1 MENVLNAN
9 KLVSQ
14 LYEKELSA
22 QIFRIVF
29 CRVNRSFGIYKTSK
43 LQKVLRASTN
53 APSQPK
59 IHPYSPTCMTSNNI
73 QFGKMKCPIFSKPF
87 KMDSSAWKTYI
98 TLVKK
103 GNITDPPH
111 PIQFF
116 GRHLIFWPILMKK
129 VSKCSGLHSAS
140 YEIWSPREFET

>member
-1 MENVLNAN
+1 MENVLIAN

-14 LYEKELSA
+14 LYKKELSA

-29 CRVNRSFGIYKTSK
+29 CRVNRSFGTYKTSK
-43 LQKVLRASTN
+43 LQNVSHASTK
-53 APSQPK
+53 APLQPK
-59 IHPYSPTCMTSNNI
+59 IHPYSPMTSNNI
-73 QFGKMKCPIFSKPF
+73 LGKRNVLFFQNHAKWIPE
-87 KMDSSAWKTYI
+87 SAWKTYI

-103 GNITDPPH
+103 VHNITDPGTDPPPH

-116 GRHLIFWPILMKK
+116 GRHLLIFWPILMIK

-140 YEIWSPREFET
+140 YEMEP